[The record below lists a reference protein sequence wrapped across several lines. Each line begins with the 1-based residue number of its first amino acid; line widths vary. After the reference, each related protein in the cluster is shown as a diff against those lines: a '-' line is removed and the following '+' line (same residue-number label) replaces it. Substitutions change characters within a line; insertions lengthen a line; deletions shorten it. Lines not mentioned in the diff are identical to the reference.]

1 MLVTK
6 EMPVLPISYCFSR
19 MNWEKKTDNHLT
31 TTSFQV
37 DVETNN
43 VSPINLKKKYL
54 KKNV

>member
-1 MLVTK
+1 MLVTE